1 VNALQTLIVAEIDR
15 GGPIPFSAYMELA
28 LYHPVLGFYADG
40 GAGRRRDF
48 ITSPEVGP
56 LFGAV
61 VAQAVDAWWD
71 ELGRPDSFTFVD
83 AGAGPGSLARTVGR
97 CELRCRDALNYVAVE
112 VSAVQRERHPDGVVS
127 TDAMPK
133 SFGAGVIFANELLD
147 NLPFD
152 IEAWDGRTQQWS
164 EVRVGFDGDHLVE
177 VSVPTDEPFFGD
189 LQSVGQYPDHPVRT
203 PVHRHARTWWRDA
216 VASVDRGWVV
226 AIDYGRPLLSWPD
239 QDDWLRTY
247 SDHGLAGSAL
257 VEPGTKDITTDVYWQ
272 QIAAMP
278 GRRAQSSHSFDTQ
291 ADWLQRY
298 GIGELVEAGRDYWQS
313 HAAAPD
319 LKAIEM
325 RSRVGEAEALL
336 DPTGL
341 GAFDVFT
348 HRVLD
353 GRPPDRS

>member
-1 VNALQTLIVAEIDR
+1 MNALQTLIVAEIDHA
-15 GGPIPFSAYMELA
+15 GPLPFSAYMELA
-28 LYHPVLGFYADG
+28 LYHPELGFYADG

-61 VAQAVDAWWD
+61 VARAVDAWWD

-97 CELRCRDALNYVAVE
+97 SELRCRDALNYVAVE

-127 TDAMPK
+127 MHTMPE
-133 SFGAGVIFANELLD
+133 SVGAGVIFANELLD

-152 IEAWDGRTQQWS
+152 IEAWDHRTQQWS

-177 VSVPTDEPFFGD
+177 VCIPTGEPFFGD
-189 LQSVGQYPDHPVRT
+189 AQSAGRYPDHPVRT
-203 PVHRHARTWWRDA
+203 PVHRHARAWWRDA
-216 VASVDRGWVV
+216 VASLDNGWVV
-226 AIDYGRPLLSWPD
+226 AIDYGRPLVPWPEED
-239 QDDWLRTY
+239 GWLRTY
-247 SDHGLAGSAL
+247 SDHGRAGSAL
-257 VEPGTKDITTDVYWQ
+257 EEPGTKDITTDVYWQ
-272 QIAAMP
+272 QITTDA
-278 GRRAQSSHSFDTQ
+278 GRPVQSSHWFETQ
-291 ADWLQRY
+291 ADWLRGH
-298 GIGELVEAGRDYWQS
+298 GIGELVEVGRDHWQS

-325 RSRVGEAEALL
+325 RSRASEAEALL
-336 DPTGL
+336 DPMGL

-348 HRVLD
+348 YRVAD
-353 GRPPDRS
+353 DQPHDPS